1 MLSCKLWSYC
11 PYNNLSKNIC
21 RSASVFIS
29 LFLNWTQNYRA
40 HGLCFVCRRLVVASF
55 ATYNTHSCNCCCFS
69 KRLAILRPT
78 LTHKHTQTY
87 SAHYT
92 HTQTARGFVWTPFGF
107 AWVLELPSLLSTS
120 PSPSPSSSACL
131 FSTFVQRITRG
142 VSVLTL
148 AEFTVCCRPL
158 INC

>member
-29 LFLNWTQNYRA
+29 LFLNWTHIPQNYRA

-92 HTQTARGFVWTPFGF
+92 HTHRQREGLCGLHLA
-107 AWVLELPSLLSTS
+107 SLGYLN
-120 PSPSPSSSACL
+120 CH
-131 FSTFVQRITRG
+131 R
-142 VSVLTL
+142 
-148 AEFTVCCRPL
+148 CCRRRRHRHLLRLPAFSVPS
-158 INC
+158 CSA